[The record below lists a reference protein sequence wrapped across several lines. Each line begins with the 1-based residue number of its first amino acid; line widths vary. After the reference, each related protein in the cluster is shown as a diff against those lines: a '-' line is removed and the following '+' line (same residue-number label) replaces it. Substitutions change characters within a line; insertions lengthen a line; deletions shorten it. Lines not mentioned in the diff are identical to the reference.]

1 MYKSLRKILLIISTV
16 ILSVVLAACGTK
28 SKTESQQES
37 QPKPLTSQ
45 EVIEKYSEAVK
56 NVKSFKYVSNFSSN
70 MNDKDPEKTKAVY
83 PGGLSSESSKEG
95 VLSVEP
101 FSILTSRT
109 LSLMGNSLV
118 ITNYINESNE
128 LYIKAGNDPWQKKT
142 TTSSQSEKADIV
154 KKLISYDKYLEA
166 LKNVAGDLKLEEQGD
181 NYILSYSGNDE
192 KFMDLLNEFDDDK
205 SIKQVYSQTKL
216 KNVDFKL
223 IINKS
228 TFIPIELSFNSE
240 STKQYNDDFVI
251 KVEAKRTFSEINTAK
266 VTKPEGIK

>member
-16 ILSVVLAACGTK
+16 ILSVVLAACGGK
-28 SKTESQQES
+28 SQTESKSES

-56 NVKSFKYVSNFSSN
+56 NVKSFKYVSKFSSN

-216 KNVDFKL
+216 KNVDYK
-223 IINKS
+223 
-228 TFIPIELSFNSE
+228 
-240 STKQYNDDFVI
+240 
-251 KVEAKRTFSEINTAK
+251 
-266 VTKPEGIK
+266 